1 MLRRVLSN
9 WSVDGIFTAR
19 TALPVNPLVARD
31 DLGLDTT
38 FVNSRPDLVLNIP
51 LYTYNS
57 SLPGGKQ
64 INPAAF
70 SIPVELRQG
79 TLGRNSF
86 RGFPVSQMDFSA
98 GRQFRISDKV
108 KLQGRIEL
116 FNLFNHPN
124 FGSIDS
130 NLGSTP
136 PPQLNPGFGIATKM
150 LNGSMS
156 DPLYSVGGPRSIQLS
171 LRLRF

>member
-1 MLRRVLSN
+1 
-9 WSVDGIFTAR
+9 
-19 TALPVNPLVARD
+19 VNPLVGRD
-31 DLGLDTT
+31 DIGLDTT
-38 FVNSRPDLVLNIP
+38 FFNARPDLVLDIP
-51 LYTYNS
+51 LHTYNS

-70 SIPVELRQG
+70 TIPVELRQG
-79 TLGRNSF
+79 NLERNSL

-98 GRQFRISDKV
+98 RRQFRISEKV
-108 KLQGRIEL
+108 KLQGRIDF

-124 FGSIDS
+124 FGSVDT

-136 PPQLNPGFGIATKM
+136 PPQLNPGFGIVGGM